1 MTSKGEQLFA
11 FGLALACLVVGIVCY
26 AACPQEKPEEPVR
39 IMFQSTAG
47 KILFDHKNHT
57 ADEGYGV
64 ACDDCH
70 HEEQDESSS
79 CSGEDCHNS
88 ESDPTRGS
96 ALHTNCKG
104 CHEDGG
110 AGPVECAA
118 CHVM

>member
-11 FGLALACLVVGIVCY
+11 FGLALVCLVVGIVCY

-47 KILFDHKNHT
+47 KILFDHKNQT

-70 HEEQDESSS
+70 HEEQDESRSNERKCVAYELQGLSRRWWGRS
-79 CSGEDCHNS
+79 C
-88 ESDPTRGS
+88 
-96 ALHTNCKG
+96 
-104 CHEDGG
+104 
-110 AGPVECAA
+110 
-118 CHVM
+118 